1 MSMDLL
7 RSSHFRITILC
18 MLFFT
23 LSSMAML
30 VAIHFEASREFRK
43 TLQDQIATESE
54 YLRRESDTK
63 SYDELVLNIRAR
75 SNAPAT
81 GFFLYAIADPSGVQR
96 IGNLPVDRLR
106 TGWSEVLLK
115 SNTID
120 PDDQGEMLLLMYGSA
135 LDNGNLLIVGAGLDQ
150 VHDLRRL
157 IIDSFVSSLAF
168 ILPIV
173 LGGGIF
179 LSRAVLAR
187 VSSIHRVS
195 KEIMAGDLSRR
206 LPIKGS
212 NDEFDQLSNSINAM
226 LGRIEEL
233 MASMKQVTT
242 DIAHDL
248 RTPLGRLL
256 QHLDNLNL
264 ANPRLEITLAVIDKA
279 KSETNQIIRTFD
291 ALLQIGH
298 ISVLDMRKRFTD
310 VDLSEL
316 AGQLAESYQAVAAE
330 KHQQLS
336 TLIKPALCVA
346 GNRELLAQMLVNL
359 IENAVNHSPHG
370 AHIKIRVGDDNDR
383 VELTVSDSGPGIPP
397 EHRRNVFQ
405 PFFRLERSRTTP
417 GSGLG
422 LALVSSIAKVHGIG
436 ISLTDNSPGLVFRLA
451 FPQNPD
457 SLIAAGDQKP
467 IPQHGDGSLHGLKE
481 RWGLG

>member
-1 MSMDLL
+1 MFTDLL
-7 RSSHFRITILC
+7 RSSHFRITILY

-23 LSSMAML
+23 LSSVAML
-30 VAIHFEASREFRK
+30 VSIYFEASREFRK

-54 YLRRESDTK
+54 YLRREFDTK
-63 SYDELVLNIRAR
+63 SYDELASNIRAR

-96 IGNLPVDRLR
+96 IGNLPIDQLHP
-106 TGWSEVLLK
+106 GWSEVLLK

-120 PDDQGEMLLLMYGSA
+120 PDDAGEMPLLMYGST

-150 VHDLRRL
+150 GHDLRRL

-168 ILPIV
+168 IVPIV

-206 LPIKGS
+206 LPIKGI
-212 NDEFDQLSNSINAM
+212 NDEFDQLSESMNAM
-226 LGRIEEL
+226 LDRIEEL
-233 MASMKQVTT
+233 MTSMKQVTT

-264 ANPRLEITLAVIDKA
+264 ANPTLEISLAVIDKA
-279 KSETNQIIRTFD
+279 KSETNQVIRTFD
-291 ALLQIGH
+291 ALLQIGQ
-298 ISVLDMRKRFTD
+298 ISALDMRKRFTH

-316 AGQLAESYQAVAAE
+316 AGQLAESYQAVASE

-336 TLIKPALCVA
+336 TVIKPGLCVG

-359 IENAVNHSPHG
+359 IENALNHSPPG
-370 AHIKIRVGDDNDR
+370 AHIEIRAGEDDDR
-383 VELTVSDSGPGIPP
+383 VELTVSDTGPGIPP
-397 EHRRNVFQ
+397 EHRKNVFQ
-405 PFFRLERSRTTP
+405 PFYRLERSRKMP

-422 LALVSSIAKVHGIG
+422 LALVSSITKVHGIG
-436 ISLTDNSPGLVFRLA
+436 ISLSDNCPGLVFRLA
-451 FPQNPD
+451 FPLKAD
-457 SLIAAGDQKP
+457 TLMVAGDQKS
-467 IPQHGDGSLHGLKE
+467 I
-481 RWGLG
+481 